1 MIDFLHNEFCSVLLA
16 FIYHASL
23 VASQT
28 YTCGGT
34 AANNSQCHFPFEHST
49 VNFSQCTYYGKI
61 RPWCY
66 VTNTTTGKQTDK
78 WGYCDCPGVTPSPVA
93 SVSLNDSIPPWY
105 AYTKANINNGV
116 LKAVVIPLAFKE
128 DNLTNG
134 IEITDSF
141 RDAANGT
148 TLYYLDSSW
157 NAMTY
162 SWTYAQDTYLSDFDP
177 SEISIGQIS
186 LESYKFASEN
196 DNLRWCIG
204 PCGRNDG
211 YHHNLGLSDDN
222 YDQIVLL
229 VTDQS
234 SYARCFMSCP
244 FSFLWFFLLLVSLE
258 IFSLFLLVQG
268 Y

>member
-1 MIDFLHNEFCSVLLA
+1 MLDFFHNKVCPGSICFKFVLI
-16 FIYHASL
+16 FFASL
-23 VASQT
+23 VNGQT

-34 AANNSQCHFPFEHST
+34 AANNSQCHFPFEYST

-66 VTNTTTGKQTDK
+66 VTNATTGKQTDK

-93 SVSLNDSIPPWY
+93 SVSLNDSIPSWY

-116 LKAVVIPLAFKE
+116 FKAVVIPLAFKE

-134 IEITDSF
+134 IEITDGF
-141 RDAANGT
+141 RTAANGT
-148 TLYYLDSSW
+148 TLYFLDSSW
-157 NAMTY
+157 GAMTY
-162 SWTYAQDTYLSDFDP
+162 SFTYTDSYISDFVA
-177 SEISIGQIS
+177 SEVTLWQVT

-204 PCGRNDG
+204 ACGRNDG
-211 YHHNLGLSDDN
+211 YHHNLGLSEHN

-234 SYARCFMSCP
+234 GNDCCFSVSFCSCV
-244 FSFLWFFLLLVSLE
+244 FQSVGRFVFLAFRFLFF
-258 IFSLFLLVQG
+258 
-268 Y
+268 